1 MDTTNQTITAI
12 AGVTVWQD
20 TDLKNLTGVTVIRF
34 ADPGAVAG
42 VSVMGSAPGTRETD
56 LLDPFNLVD
65 TVNAIV
71 LTGGSAFGLAAATGV
86 VSVLEE
92 AGSGLSVAQGQ
103 VVPIVPAAVIF
114 DLGVGNPTVRP
125 DADAGERAARCASGQ
140 PVDMGNV
147 GAGTGATVGKLKG
160 SARATKGGLGSSLI
174 GLPDGKLVGCLVVV
188 NAVGEVRDP
197 SSGNTLAGIR
207 GNQEGEFLSSVAAI
221 TGGPS
226 SEVLPGTNTT
236 IAAIVTNVSMT
247 KTQLTKVAQMAH
259 DGMARAINPV
269 HTQFDGDTVF
279 AASTKTSPIESDL
292 SPADTV
298 NQIGTAAAEALTKA
312 IVLAVKHAETIDDI
326 PSGDAWRSS

>member
-12 AGVTVWQD
+12 AGTTVGHD
-20 TDLKNLTGVTVIRF
+20 TDLENLTGVTVIRF

-56 LLDPFNLVD
+56 LLDPSNLVD

-86 VSVLEE
+86 VTVLEE

-114 DLGVGNPTVRP
+114 DLGVGNPKVRP
-125 DADAGERAARCASGQ
+125 DAGAGERAARRANDQ
-140 PVDMGNV
+140 LVAMGNV

-160 SARATKGGLGSSLI
+160 AARATKGGLGSSLI
-174 GLPDGKLVGCLVVV
+174 SLPGGKVVGCLVVV
-188 NAVGEVRDP
+188 NAVGEIRDP
-197 SSGNTLAGIR
+197 SSGSILAGIR
-207 GNQEGEFLSSVAAI
+207 SDTRGEFLSSVEAI
-221 TGGPS
+221 TGGLS

-269 HTQFDGDTVF
+269 HTQYDGDTVF

-298 NQIGTAAAEALTKA
+298 NQIGTAAAEALSKA
-312 IVLAVKHAETIDDI
+312 IILAVKHAETIDNI

>member
-1 MDTTNQTITAI
+1 MDRTNQTLTAI
-12 AGVTVWQD
+12 AGVEVGHD
-20 TDLKNLTGVTVIRF
+20 SDLDNLTGVTVIRF
-34 ADPGAVAG
+34 ADPGAIAG

-56 LLDPFNLVD
+56 LLDPSNLVD

-103 VVPIVPAAVIF
+103 VVPIVPGAVIF
-114 DLGVGNPTVRP
+114 DLGVGNPKVRP
-125 DADAGERAARCASGQ
+125 DADAGERAARSATSQ
-140 PVDMGNV
+140 PVGMGNI

-160 SARATKGGLGSSLI
+160 AGRATKGGLGSALISLP
-174 GLPDGKLVGCLVVV
+174 GSKLVGCLVVV

-197 SSGNTLAGIR
+197 SSRSILAGIR
-207 GNQEGEFLSSVAAI
+207 GDNKGEFLCSVEAI
-221 TGGPS
+221 TGGLS

-259 DGMARAINPV
+259 DGMARTINPV
-269 HTQFDGDTVF
+269 HTQYDGDTVF
-279 AASTKTSPIESDL
+279 AASTKTSTVESNL
-292 SPADTV
+292 SDADTV
-298 NQIGTAAAEALTKA
+298 NQIGTAAAEALAQA
-312 IVLAVKHAETIDDI
+312 IVLAIKHAESIHDI
-326 PSGDAWRSS
+326 PSSDDWTR

>member
-1 MDTTNQTITAI
+1 MDPRNQTLTAI
-12 AGVTVWQD
+12 AGVSVGHD
-20 TDLKNLTGVTVIRF
+20 TDLDNLTGVTVIRF

-56 LLDPFNLVD
+56 LLEPSNLVD

-197 SSGNTLAGIR
+197 SNGTTLAGIR

-298 NQIGTAAAEALTKA
+298 NQIGTAAAEALSKA
-312 IVLAVKHAETIDDI
+312 IVLAVKHAETIDEI
-326 PSGDAWRSS
+326 PSGVDWSV

>member
-1 MDTTNQTITAI
+1 MDTTNQTLTAI
-12 AGVTVWQD
+12 AGVEVGHD
-20 TDLKNLTGVTVIRF
+20 TDLDNLTGVTVIRF

-56 LLDPFNLVD
+56 LLEPSNLVD
-65 TVNAIV
+65 TVNALV

-92 AGSGLSVAQGQ
+92 SGSGLAVAQGQ

-114 DLGVGNPTVRP
+114 DLGVGNPKARP
-125 DADAGERAARCASGQ
+125 DADAGERAARRASDQ
-140 PVDMGNV
+140 PVEMGNV

-160 SARATKGGLGSSLI
+160 AARATKGGLGSSLI
-174 GLPDGKLVGCLVVV
+174 SLPGGKLVGCLVVV
-188 NAVGEVRDP
+188 NAVGEVCDP
-197 SSGNTLAGIR
+197 SSGSILAGIR
-207 GNQEGEFLSSVAAI
+207 GEIRGEFLSSVEAI
-221 TGGPS
+221 TGGLS

-279 AASTKTSPIESDL
+279 AASTKTSPVESEL

-298 NQIGTAAAEALTKA
+298 NQIGTGAAKALTKA
-312 IVLAVKHAETIDDI
+312 IVLAVKHAETIDNI

>member
-12 AGVTVWQD
+12 AGVTVGQD

-197 SSGNTLAGIR
+197 SNGTTLAGIR

-279 AASTKTSPIESDL
+279 AASTKTFAIESDL

>member
-1 MDTTNQTITAI
+1 MDRTNQTLTAI
-12 AGVTVWQD
+12 AGVEVGHD
-20 TDLKNLTGVTVIRF
+20 SDLDNLTGVTVIRF
-34 ADPGAVAG
+34 ADPGAIAG

-56 LLDPFNLVD
+56 LLDPSNLVD

-103 VVPIVPAAVIF
+103 VVPIVPGAVIF
-114 DLGVGNPTVRP
+114 DLGVGNPKVRP
-125 DADAGERAARCASGQ
+125 DADAGERAARSATSQ
-140 PVDMGNV
+140 PVGMGNI

-160 SARATKGGLGSSLI
+160 AARATKGGLGSALISLP
-174 GLPDGKLVGCLVVV
+174 GSKLVGCLVVV

-197 SSGNTLAGIR
+197 SSGSILAGIR
-207 GNQEGEFLSSVAAI
+207 GDNKGEFLCSVEAI
-221 TGGPS
+221 TGGLS

-259 DGMARAINPV
+259 DGMARTINPV
-269 HTQFDGDTVF
+269 HTQYDGDTVF
-279 AASTKTSPIESDL
+279 AASTKTSTVESNL
-292 SPADTV
+292 SDADTV
-298 NQIGTAAAEALTKA
+298 NQIGTAAAEALAQA
-312 IVLAVKHAETIDDI
+312 IVLAIKHAKSIHDI
-326 PSGDAWRSS
+326 PSSDEWTE